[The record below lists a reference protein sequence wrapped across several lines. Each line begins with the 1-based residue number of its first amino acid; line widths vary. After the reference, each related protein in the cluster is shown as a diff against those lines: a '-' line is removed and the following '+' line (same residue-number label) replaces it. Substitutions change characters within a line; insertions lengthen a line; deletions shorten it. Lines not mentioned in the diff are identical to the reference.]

1 MNLIGLVLTSPI
13 NPLAPLF
20 RILSLFTIAS
30 LLWHRSWASLG
41 MMVASMV
48 LVSLLFRFARLL
60 LFGAIG
66 MVGGA
71 LKRRMY
77 LL

>member
-1 MNLIGLVLTSPI
+1 
-13 NPLAPLF
+13 
-20 RILSLFTIAS
+20 
-30 LLWHRSWASLG
+30 